1 VEVSLNAIRFI
12 RQNDLVVSDYHDTM
26 MDNIDEVTDK
36 RMMALKEIEE
46 AQQETEKSLT
56 ATIYLMASLATAG
69 RMVISD
75 GFQQPSDI

>member
-12 RQNDLVVSDYHDTM
+12 RQNDLAVSDYHDTM